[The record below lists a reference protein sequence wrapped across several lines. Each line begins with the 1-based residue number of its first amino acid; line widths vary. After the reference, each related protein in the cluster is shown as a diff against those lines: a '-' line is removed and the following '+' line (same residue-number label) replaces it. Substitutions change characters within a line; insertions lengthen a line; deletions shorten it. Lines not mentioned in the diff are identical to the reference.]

1 MYTISQ
7 PNVWATVALAG
18 FPLIILGFFLMMRP
32 PSAVALSLL
41 LAEMFLPPYYLL
53 PMTPSFLGKWTIPGF
68 TFGLLM
74 PIFGKSYLRG
84 SKPFRGIEVLFLLG
98 LFGSFMTWRTNM
110 DPLQY
115 GPTTVPAH
123 ALPDFLGEAILL
135 IADPWIIF
143 FLGRVLFR
151 SSRDLRTL
159 CKLFIVCCLIYSLP
173 VLYEIKMSPSLNVK
187 LYGYLAGGWETVFRW
202 GGYRPL
208 VFFPDG
214 LHLTSFMLAC
224 TLIAIS
230 TARVGWRTG
239 SLPATPVALY
249 LIAVLIACKST
260 GAILYLFLLLPILV
274 MGSPRWMLRIA
285 KVLAVVFIAYP
296 FVRINNLM
304 PTNAISDLFK
314 GLSADRADSLQFRFD
329 MEQGMLDLT
338 RHRAFFGWG
347 GWGRNFVYDP
357 NTGRCTSVVDGAVI
371 ICLSSHGLFGFI
383 TYYMPYALTVIR
395 STRFIKRIQSRQDKL
410 VLSALALNCAVILID
425 LVVNSAFFP
434 VFMLMFGAL
443 YGLSEGIVAEERAA
457 AEAEEELPAEWD
469 GDREAAGAYS

>member
-7 PNVWATVALAG
+7 PNVWATVALAI
-18 FPLIILGFFLMMRP
+18 FPLIILGLFMTTKP
-32 PSAVALSLL
+32 PAAVAWSLL

-68 TFGLLM
+68 TFALLV
-74 PIFGKSYLRG
+74 PIFGRSYLRG
-84 SKPFRGIEVLFLLG
+84 SKPFRGLEVLFLLG
-98 LFGSFMTWRTNM
+98 LFGSFMTWRTNT
-110 DPLQY
+110 DVLQY
-115 GPTTVPAH
+115 GPRTVPAH
-123 ALPDFLGEAILL
+123 ALPDFLGESIRL

-143 FLGRVLFR
+143 YMGRVLFR

-159 CKLFIVCCLIYSLP
+159 CRLFIIACLIYSLP

-230 TARVGWRTG
+230 TARVGWRAG
-239 SLPATPVALY
+239 SLPGKPVALY

-260 GAILYLFLLLPILV
+260 GAILYLFLMLPLIT
-274 MGSPRWMLRIA
+274 MGSAKWMLRIA
-285 KVLAVVFIAYP
+285 KVCAIIFVAYP
-296 FVRINNLM
+296 FVRINNLL
-304 PTNAISDLFK
+304 PTHALSDLFK

-338 RHRAFFGWG
+338 RHRVWFGWG

-357 NTGRCTSVVDGAVI
+357 DTGRCTSVVDGAVI

-383 TYYMPYALTVIR
+383 TYYMPYALTVVR
-395 STRFIKRIQSRQDKL
+395 SVKFIKRIQSRADKL
-410 VLSALALNCAVILID
+410 VLAALAMNCAVILID
-425 LVVNSAFFP
+425 LVMNSAFFP
-434 VFMLMFGAL
+434 PFMLMFGAL
-443 YGLSEGIVAEERAA
+443 YGLSEGIVNEERTAY
-457 AEAEEELPAEWD
+457 EEEAPAEDWD
-469 GDREAAGAYS
+469 RQAAGAYN